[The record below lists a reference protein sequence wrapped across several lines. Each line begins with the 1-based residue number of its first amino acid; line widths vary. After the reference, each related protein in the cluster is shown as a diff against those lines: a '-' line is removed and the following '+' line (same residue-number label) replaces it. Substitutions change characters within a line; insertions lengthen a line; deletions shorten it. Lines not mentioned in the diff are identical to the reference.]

1 MDTEQPLD
9 TLSYIEGFAMRKV
22 VSEKLA
28 KVMRIGIKPGLHQV
42 DCMVHVKGELK
53 VCADYQQKQ
62 VNKLNPWLLV
72 QVLMDKLNGQT
83 LESVV
88 HETLARQV
96 EDDDPDIEDLKLRT
110 QVAAAAMAQSCMQMS
125 KGPTFWE
132 GTVTKVEMVK
142 A

>member
-9 TLSYIEGFAMRKV
+9 SIEGFVIRKT

-28 KVMRIGIKPGLHQV
+28 KVMRKTIKPGLYQV
-42 DCMVHVKGELK
+42 DCMVHIKGELK
-53 VCADYQQKQ
+53 VCADYEQKQ

-96 EDDDPDIEDLKLRT
+96 EDDDPDIEDLKVRT
-110 QVAAAAMAQSCMQMS
+110 MAAAATMAESCKQIS

-132 GTVTKVEMVK
+132 GTVGKVEM
-142 A
+142 AQA